1 MSHAGLQSSS
11 PSAPL
16 PSRPQSLRRGLVA
29 LVGGALLVTLLLM
42 SISVFYFVSRTEEVG
57 WQGRQEEAALRAAET
72 VGVFLQRVTDF
83 LALTGSLDRDSLES
97 DPQMMDEL
105 LMQIPALLEIVRLD
119 ADGNVVAGSNRDAPL
134 LANLFTIPQST
145 WFAHA
150 SQGKQYL
157 GEVRISS
164 GEEPYLI
171 MAVPAPDGGVA
182 AGRLRMHKL
191 WDVVADIRFGET
203 GQAYVVSQTG
213 QIVAHTDRRVPLAN
227 TSLEG
232 RPEMAA
238 LSQAPDNAWS
248 EKYVNFAGRP
258 VVGVTAPVPGTNWV
272 VITELPQAEAYA
284 ASRTARLLL
293 IVGTVLIGALVMF
306 VTVRLLEYLIF
317 QPMESLRVGAEHIGQ
332 GEMSHRIRI
341 GRHDEVGQVAAA
353 FNEMVDRLHER
364 EGQLAAR
371 TAALAAEVA
380 ERVQAE
386 EALQKAKDEL
396 EIRVAE
402 RTADLEQRNRQ
413 LLALQSAGAAV
424 TSSLDLQ
431 HVLETVTG
439 EMANLLDGTACAI
452 SKWDQEADT
461 AAVMFE
467 YAPDDWWDDGEI
479 EMEIVSLEDFPLT
492 KRVLVERCIQQ
503 VSLSD
508 PDADSDEVAYMQEFD
523 IENLLM
529 LPMIYQDR
537 VVGLVEIMDRSE
549 RPPTEQEISLARMLA
564 DQAAIAIE
572 NARLYEQTQQELSA
586 RRQAEARLMRYAAKL
601 EWSNR
606 ELQDFAYVASHDL
619 QEPLRKIQA
628 FGDRLEAKHGQSLD
642 ERGRDYLARMQNA
655 AGRMQTLIND
665 LLTYSRVTTK
675 AQPFQT
681 VDLEQVARGVVSDLE
696 VRIEQVGGRVE
707 VGDLPTIEA
716 DPTQI
721 RQLLQN
727 LISNGLKFHRQDETP
742 IVTVRATCCNGHQ
755 EGQAGDSLDDP
766 KFCRIMVE
774 DNGIGF
780 DEKYADRIFQV
791 FQRLHGRGEY
801 EGTGIGLATSRKIA
815 ERHGGD
821 IAAKSKPGQ
830 GATFI
835 VTLPVRQNKGEETL

>member
-1 MSHAGLQSSS
+1 MSHAGPQSSS

-16 PSRPQSLRRGLVA
+16 PSRPQSLRRGLIA
-29 LVGGALLVTLLLM
+29 LVGGALVVTLLLL
-42 SISVFYFVSRTEEVG
+42 SISVFYFVSRTEEAA

-83 LALTGSLDRDSLES
+83 LALTGSLDRESLES
-97 DPQMMDEL
+97 DPQMMGDL
-105 LMQIPALLEIVRLD
+105 LAQIPALLEVVRLD
-119 ADGNVVAGSNRDAPL
+119 ADGNVLAGANRDAPL

-145 WFAHA
+145 WFAYA
-150 SQGKQYL
+150 SQGELYL
-157 GEVRISS
+157 GDVRISS

-171 MAVPAPDGGVA
+171 MAMPAPDGGVV
-182 AGRLRMHKL
+182 AGRLRMRKL

-238 LSQAPDNAWS
+238 LSQAPDNEWS
-248 EKYVNFAGRP
+248 EKFVNFAGRP
-258 VVGVTAPVPGTNWV
+258 VVGVSAPVPGTNWV
-272 VITELPQAEAYA
+272 VITELPQAEAFA
-284 ASRTARLLL
+284 TSRTARLLL
-293 IVGTVLIGALVMF
+293 VFGTVLIGALVMF
-306 VTVRLLEYLIF
+306 VTVRLLEQLIF
-317 QPMESLRVGAEHIGQ
+317 QPMESLRIGAEHIGR
-332 GEMSHRIRI
+332 GEMSHRIKI
-341 GRHDEVGQVAAA
+341 DRHDEVGQVAAA

-364 EGQLAAR
+364 DSQLAAR
-371 TAALAAEVA
+371 TAALADEVA

-386 EALQKAKDEL
+386 EALQRAKDEL

-431 HVLETVTG
+431 HVLETVTR

-452 SKWDQEADT
+452 SKWDQKADT
-461 AAVMFE
+461 ASVMFE

-479 EMEIVSLEDFPLT
+479 EMETVSLEDFPLT
-492 KRVLVERCIQQ
+492 KRVLVEGCIQQ
-503 VSLSD
+503 VSRSD
-508 PDADSDEVAYMQEFD
+508 PDADPDEVAYMQEFD

-529 LPMIYQDR
+529 LPMVYHGR

-549 RPPTEQEISLARMLA
+549 RPPTEQEIALARMLA

-586 RRQAEARLMRYAAKL
+586 RRRAEQKLKTYTAKL

-628 FGDRLEAKHGQSLD
+628 FGDRLEAKYGQTLD

-655 AGRMQTLIND
+655 AGRMRTLIND
-665 LLTYSRVTTK
+665 LLTYSRVTTQ

-681 VDLEQVARGVVSDLE
+681 VDLEQVAGGVVSDLE
-696 VRIEQVGGRVE
+696 VQIEHVGGRVE
-707 VGDLPTIEA
+707 VGELPIIEA
-716 DPTQI
+716 DPTQM

-727 LISNGLKFHRQDETP
+727 LISNGLKFHRQDGMP
-742 IVTVRATCCNGHQ
+742 VVNVYARSCNGH
-755 EGQAGDSLDDP
+755 ENRLERTGPDGTTM
-766 KFCRIMVE
+766 CRIIVE

-821 IAAKSKPGQ
+821 ITAKSKPGQ

-835 VTLPVRQNKGEETL
+835 VTLPATQNKGEQTL

>member
-1 MSHAGLQSSS
+1 MLAG
-11 PSAPL
+11 A
-16 PSRPQSLRRGLVA
+16 
-29 LVGGALLVTLLLM
+29 
-42 SISVFYFVSRTEEVG
+42 
-57 WQGRQEEAALRAAET
+57 
-72 VGVFLQRVTDF
+72 
-83 LALTGSLDRDSLES
+83 
-97 DPQMMDEL
+97 
-105 LMQIPALLEIVRLD
+105 
-119 ADGNVVAGSNRDAPL
+119 NRDAPL

-145 WFAHA
+145 WFFQA
-150 SQGKQYL
+150 SQGELYL

-171 MAVPAPDGGVA
+171 MAMPAPDGGVV
-182 AGRLRMHKL
+182 AGRLRMRKL

-203 GQAYVVSQTG
+203 GQAYVVSQSG

-232 RPEMAA
+232 RPEVAA
-238 LSQAPDNAWS
+238 LSQAPDNEWNG
-248 EKYVNFAGRP
+248 KYVNFAGRP

-272 VITELPQAEAYA
+272 VITELPQAEAFA
-284 ASRTARLLL
+284 TSRTARLLL
-293 IVGTVLIGALVMF
+293 VVGTVLIGALVMF
-306 VTVRLLEYLIF
+306 VTVRLLEHLIF
-317 QPMESLRVGAEHIGQ
+317 QPMESLRVGAAHIGR
-332 GEMSHRIRI
+332 GEMSHRINI

-380 ERVQAE
+380 ERVHAE
-386 EALQKAKDEL
+386 EALQRAKGEL
-396 EIRVAE
+396 EISVAE

-452 SKWDQEADT
+452 SKWDQEVDT
-461 AAVMFE
+461 VSVMFE
-467 YAPDDWWDDGEI
+467 YAPDDWWDNGAI
-479 EMEIVSLEDFPLT
+479 EMEVSCLKDFPLT
-492 KRVLVERCIQQ
+492 KRVLVERCMQQ

-508 PDADSDEVAYMQEFD
+508 PDADPDEVAYMQEFD

-529 LPMIYQDR
+529 LPMVFQDR

-549 RPPTEQEISLARMLA
+549 RPPTEQEIALVRMLA
-564 DQAAIAIE
+564 DQAANAIE

-586 RRQAEARLMRYAAKL
+586 RRQAEARLKSYTAKL

-628 FGDRLEAKHGQSLD
+628 FGDRLEAIYGQTLD
-642 ERGRDYLARMQNA
+642 ERGRDYLARMRNA

-681 VDLEQVARGVVSDLE
+681 VDLEKVARGVVSDLE

-707 VGDLPTIEA
+707 VGELPAIEA
-716 DPTQI
+716 DPTQM

-727 LISNGLKFHRQDETP
+727 LVSNGLKFHRQDEIP
-742 IVTVRATCCNGHQ
+742 VVNVYARCCNGHENRL
-755 EGQAGDSLDDP
+755 EGDGPDGTTMCQIIV
-766 KFCRIMVE
+766 K

-821 IAAKSKPGQ
+821 ITAKSKPGQ